1 MVEIQ
6 QSRDTCIDLLS
17 EKTGQ
22 GLTIMSNLNSA
33 DQVLKVMEG
42 YLCRYLGAD
51 FGIGETEE
59 LQRCSIG
66 FKARGREGVEKIG
79 QAPEYNV
86 NGWQTREIDV
96 S

>member
-6 QSRDTCIDLLS
+6 QSRDTCIDILS
-17 EKTGQ
+17 AKTGQ
-22 GLTIMSNLNSA
+22 ELTIMSNLNSA

-42 YLCRYLGAD
+42 FLCRYLGAE

-66 FKARGREGVEKIG
+66 FKARGREGIEEIG
-79 QAPEYNV
+79 KANEYN
-86 NGWQTREIDV
+86 NMGWQTRDIDV